1 MENMMAS
8 SELYLVS
15 KIIQEKDLNTPIKAG
30 LKVDHFTGSWP
41 EIWSWLLEF
50 NRVHGAVPT
59 ERVFNQEFGD
69 VTLEDASGETFS
81 RLIEEVVAGFRR
93 RTIMD
98 SLSHAIPAIDAN
110 NLEEAMAAL
119 SVGLQKASVDA
130 ARLRDIDII
139 QNWENRMARYEVMR
153 NTPNALRGI
162 PTGFHGLDKIT
173 HGLRPQQFIVFAGEP
188 KRGKSLFALILANSA
203 HIHGKRPLFVSFEM
217 SIEEQE
223 ARYDSLISKV
233 PYTRIL
239 SGDLNNDDMV
249 KIRKALS
256 IRKNMHPFV
265 FSEDTSSL
273 TTVTALA
280 GKVQEYQPDVLF
292 VDGVYLMDDEEG
304 EAKGSPQALTNITR
318 SLKRLAQRFDIPVVA
333 TTQVLSWKLG
343 NKKTRA
349 VTADA
354 IGYTSSFA
362 QDADL
367 ILGVERNPDMEDQA
381 IIRVV
386 LVRTAPTGEVHVK
399 WDWTTMEFEEV
410 SDYDDHINPSFD

>member
-1 MENMMAS
+1 LELTVSS
-8 SELYLVS
+8 SELHLIS
-15 KIIQEKDLNTPIKAG
+15 KVITEKDLSVPVKLGIKP
-30 LKVDHFTGSWP
+30 DHMTGEWAD
-41 EIWSWLLEF
+41 IWRWLLEF
-50 NRVHGAVPT
+50 HREHGAVPT
-59 ERVFNQEFGD
+59 ERVLEKEYGGI
-69 VTLEDASGETFS
+69 TLYDSSDETFS
-81 RLIEEVVAGFRR
+81 RLSEEIFDAYRKR
-93 RTIMD
+93 CIMD
-98 SLSHAIPAIDAN
+98 ALQPAITSLNDDDVS
-110 NLEEAMAAL
+110 AAVIAL
-119 SVGLQKASVDA
+119 TSGLQKAAVET
-130 ARLRDIDII
+130 ARLRDVDII
-139 QNWENRMARYEVMR
+139 QNWENRINRYDEMR

-173 HGLRPQQFIVFAGEP
+173 HGLRPQQFVVFAGEP

-239 SGDLNNDDMV
+239 SGDLDNKDMI

-256 IRKNMHPFV
+256 IRKNMQPFV

-273 TTVTALA
+273 TTISALA
-280 GKVQEYQPDVLF
+280 SKVREYNPDVLF

-304 EAKGSPQALTNITR
+304 EPKGSPQALTNITR
-318 SLKRLAQRFDIPVVA
+318 GLKRLAQRFDIPVVS
-333 TTQVLSWKLG
+333 TTQVLSWKLQ
-343 NKKTRA
+343 NRKTRA

-367 ILGVERNPDMEDQA
+367 VLGVERNPDIDDQA

-386 LVRTAPTGEVHVK
+386 LARTAPTGEVHVK
-399 WDWTTMEFEEV
+399 WDWNTMEFEEV
-410 SDYDDHINPSFD
+410 FDGGFNVDPSID

>member
-1 MENMMAS
+1 MAS
-8 SELYLVS
+8 SELFLIS
-15 KIIQEKDLNTPIKAG
+15 KIIQEKDLNTVIKLG
-30 LKVDHFTGSWP
+30 VKPDHFTGSWGSV
-41 EIWSWLLEF
+41 WSWILEY
-50 NRVHGAVPT
+50 NRAHGAVPT
-59 ERVFNQEFGD
+59 ERVFSQEFAD
-69 VTLEDASGETFS
+69 ISLEDASGEQFS
-81 RLIEEVVAGFRR
+81 RLVEEIYDGYRKR
-93 RTIMD
+93 IIMD
-98 SLSHAIPAIDAN
+98 SLSHAIPSINDDNINDAIT
-110 NLEEAMAAL
+110 AL
-119 SVGLQKASVDA
+119 SSGIQKASIET

-139 QNWENRMARYEVMR
+139 QNWENRVSRYEQMR

-162 PTGFHGLDKIT
+162 PTGFHGLDRIT

-239 SGDLNNDDMV
+239 SGDLNNDEMSRI
-249 KIRKALS
+249 KKALA
-256 IRKNMHPFV
+256 IRKNMQPFV

-280 GKVQEYQPDVLF
+280 GKVQEYKPDLLV

-304 EAKGSPQALTNITR
+304 EAKGTPQALTNITR

-333 TTQVLSWKLG
+333 TTQVLSWKLQ
-343 NKKTRA
+343 NRKTRA

-367 ILGVERNPDMEDQA
+367 ILGVERNPDMDDQA

-386 LVRTAPTGEVHVK
+386 LARTAPTGEVHVK
-399 WDWTTMEFEEV
+399 WDWSTMEFEEV
-410 SDYDDHINPSFD
+410 NDYDDHINPSFD

>member
-1 MENMMAS
+1 MAS
-8 SELYLVS
+8 SELFLVS
-15 KIIQEKDLNTPIKAG
+15 KIIQEKDLNTVVKLGVKP
-30 LKVDHFTGSWP
+30 DHFTGSWG
-41 EIWSWLLEF
+41 EVWTWLLEY
-50 NRVHGAVPT
+50 NRTHGAVPT
-59 ERVFNQEFGD
+59 ERVFNQEFAD
-69 VTLEDASGETFS
+69 ISLEDASGEQFS
-81 RLIEEVVAGFRR
+81 RLVEEVLDGYRKR
-93 RTIMD
+93 IIMD
-98 SLSHAIPAIDAN
+98 SLSHAIPSINDDNIHDAIT
-110 NLEEAMAAL
+110 AL
-119 SVGLQKASVDA
+119 ASGIQKASIET

-139 QNWENRMARYEVMR
+139 QNWENRVSRYEEMR

-162 PTGFHGLDKIT
+162 PTGFHGLDRIT

-239 SGDLNNDDMV
+239 SGDLNNDEMSR
-249 KIRKALS
+249 IRKALA
-256 IRKNMHPFV
+256 IRKNMQPFV

-280 GKVQEYQPDVLF
+280 GKVQEYKPDLLV

-304 EAKGSPQALTNITR
+304 EAKGTPQALTNITR

-333 TTQVLSWKLG
+333 TTQVLSWKLQ
-343 NKKTRA
+343 NRKTRA

-367 ILGVERNPDMEDQA
+367 ILGVERNPDMDDQA

-386 LVRTAPTGEVHVK
+386 LARTAPTGEVHVK
-399 WDWTTMEFEEV
+399 WDWSTMEFEEV
-410 SDYDDHINPSFD
+410 NDYDDHINPSFD

>member
-1 MENMMAS
+1 MSS
-8 SELYLVS
+8 SELFLIS
-15 KIIQEKDLNTPIKAG
+15 KIIKEQTITEAVRSG
-30 LKVDHFTGSWP
+30 LKPDHLSPVWSP
-41 EIWSWLLEF
+41 VWSWVLAF
-50 NRVHGAVPT
+50 NREHGAVPT
-59 ERVFNQEFGD
+59 ERVFNAQYGD
-69 VTLEDASGETFS
+69 MQLEDASQETFS
-81 RLIEEVVAGFRR
+81 RLLEEIFGAYRE

-98 SLSHAIPAIDAN
+98 ALSEAIPAINDSDIDR
-110 NLEEAMAAL
+110 AMSLL
-119 SVGLQKASVDA
+119 SSGLQKASVES

-139 QNWENRMARYEVMR
+139 QNWENRLARYEEMR
-153 NTPNALRGI
+153 QQPNALRGI
-162 PTGFHGLDKIT
+162 PTGFHGLDRIT

-203 HIHGKRPLFVSFEM
+203 HAHGKVPLFVSFEM

-223 ARYDSLISKV
+223 ARYDSLISRV

-239 SGDLNNDDMV
+239 SGDLNKDDMH
-249 KIRKALS
+249 KITKALS

-273 TTVTALA
+273 TTVSALA
-280 GKVQEYQPDVLF
+280 GKVQEYSPDVLF

-304 EAKGSPQALTNITR
+304 EPKGSSQALTNITR
-318 SLKRLAQRFDIPVVA
+318 SLKRLAQRFDIPVVG
-333 TTQVLSWKLG
+333 TTQVLSWKLQ
-343 NKKTRA
+343 NRKTRA

-367 ILGVERNPDMEDQA
+367 ILGVERNPDMDDQA

-386 LVRTAPTGEVHVK
+386 TARSSPTGEVHVK
-399 WDWTTMEFEEV
+399 WDWSTMEFEEV
-410 SDYDDHINPSFD
+410 DGYDNINPSID

>member
-1 MENMMAS
+1 MSS
-8 SELYLVS
+8 SELHLIS
-15 KIIQEKDLNTPIKAG
+15 KVIQEKDITIPVRLGVKP
-30 LKVDHFTGSWP
+30 DHMTGEWSD
-41 EIWSWLLEF
+41 IWRWMLEF
-50 NRVHGAVPT
+50 YRTHGAVPT
-59 ERVFNQEFGD
+59 ERVFVQEHGG
-69 VTLEDASGETFS
+69 VTLYDATDETFT
-81 RLIEEVVAGFRR
+81 RLTEEIFDAYRKRCV
-93 RTIMD
+93 MD
-98 SLSHAIPAIDAN
+98 ALQPAINSLN
-110 NLEEAMAAL
+110 NDDVSAAVAAL
-119 SVGLQKASVDA
+119 SSGLQKAAVETA
-130 ARLRDIDII
+130 KLRDIDII
-139 QNWENRMARYEVMR
+139 QNWENRLSRYEEMR

-223 ARYDSLISKV
+223 ARYDSLISRV

-239 SGDLNNDDMV
+239 SGDLDVKDMGR
-249 KIRKALS
+249 IRKALS
-256 IRKNMHPFV
+256 LRKNMQPFV

-273 TTVTALA
+273 TTISALSS
-280 GKVQEYQPDVLF
+280 KVREYSPDVLF

-304 EAKGSPQALTNITR
+304 EPKGSPQALTNITR
-318 SLKRLAQRFDIPVVA
+318 ALKRMAQQFDIPVVA
-333 TTQVLSWKLG
+333 TTQVLSWKLQ
-343 NKKTRA
+343 NRKTRA

-367 ILGVERNPDMEDQA
+367 ILGVERNPDLDNQA

-386 LVRTAPTGEVHVK
+386 LARTAPTGEVHVK
-399 WDWTTMEFEEV
+399 WDWSTMEFEEV
-410 SDYDDHINPSFD
+410 LGDSYDVDPSLD

>member
-1 MENMMAS
+1 MSS
-8 SELYLVS
+8 SELHLIS
-15 KIIQEKDLNTPIKAG
+15 KVIQEKDITIPVRLGVKP
-30 LKVDHFTGSWP
+30 DHMTGEWA
-41 EIWSWLLEF
+41 EIWRWMLEF
-50 NRVHGAVPT
+50 YRTHGAVPT
-59 ERVFNQEFGD
+59 ERVFVQEHGAI
-69 VTLEDASGETFS
+69 TLYDSTDETFT
-81 RLIEEVVAGFRR
+81 RLTEEIFDAYRKRCV
-93 RTIMD
+93 MD
-98 SLSHAIPAIDAN
+98 ALQPAINSLN
-110 NLEEAMAAL
+110 NDDVSAAVAAL
-119 SVGLQKASVDA
+119 SSGLQKAAVET

-139 QNWENRMARYEVMR
+139 QNWENRLSRYEEMR

-203 HIHGKRPLFVSFEM
+203 HTHGKRPLFVSFEM

-223 ARYDSLISKV
+223 ARYDSLISRV
-233 PYTRIL
+233 PYNRIL
-239 SGDLNNDDMV
+239 SGDLDAKDMGR
-249 KIRKALS
+249 IRKALS

-273 TTVTALA
+273 TTVSALTS
-280 GKVQEYQPDVLF
+280 KVREYSPDVLF

-318 SLKRLAQRFDIPVVA
+318 ALKRMAQQFDIPVVA
-333 TTQVLSWKLG
+333 TTQVLSWKLQ
-343 NKKTRA
+343 NRKTRA

-367 ILGVERNPDMEDQA
+367 ILGVERNPDLDDQA

-386 LVRTAPTGEVHVK
+386 LARTAPTGEVHVK
-399 WDWTTMEFEEV
+399 WDWSTMEFEEV
-410 SDYDDHINPSFD
+410 MGDGYGVDPSLD